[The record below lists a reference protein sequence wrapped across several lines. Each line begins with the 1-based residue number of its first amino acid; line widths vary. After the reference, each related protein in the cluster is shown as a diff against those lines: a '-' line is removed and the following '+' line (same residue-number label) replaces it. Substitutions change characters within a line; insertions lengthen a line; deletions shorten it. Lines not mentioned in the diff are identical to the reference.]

1 MQKHPVKKFGSEH
14 DKPAVDSALEA
25 PPGIESIKEGSVP
38 LAVGGSSAAGD
49 DLSLLTDAQLDE
61 SLKKLRAEARRR
73 ENEREVSRPR
83 AGSKVRI
90 LKGRPKYV
98 GKIGTAVIVRRS
110 RCFVAVPEITSPAY
124 VMVSDL
130 ELLER

>member
-1 MQKHPVKKFGSEH
+1 MQKQPVKKPGSDQ
-14 DKPAVDSALEA
+14 DKLAVDSSSA
-25 PPGIESIKEGSVP
+25 PVLANDAIKDASTA
-38 LAVGGSSAAGD
+38 LAVASPDATGD
-49 DLSLLTDAQLDE
+49 DLTALTDAQLE
-61 SLKKLRAEARRR
+61 EGLKRFRAEVRRR
-73 ENEREVSRPR
+73 ENEREASRPR

-110 RCFVAVPEITSPAY
+110 RCFVAVPDISSPAY

>member
-1 MQKHPVKKFGSEH
+1 MQKHPVKKFASEQ
-14 DKPAVDSALEA
+14 DKAVGDSPLEASAATDVTVEASTALAAVDSSA
-25 PPGIESIKEGSVP
+25 GS
-38 LAVGGSSAAGD
+38 D
-49 DLSLLTDAQLDE
+49 DLKVLTDAQLE
-61 SLKKLRAEARRR
+61 ASLKEFRAEVRRR
-73 ENEREVSRPR
+73 EHEREVARPR

-110 RCFVAVPEITSPAY
+110 RCFVTVPEITSPAY